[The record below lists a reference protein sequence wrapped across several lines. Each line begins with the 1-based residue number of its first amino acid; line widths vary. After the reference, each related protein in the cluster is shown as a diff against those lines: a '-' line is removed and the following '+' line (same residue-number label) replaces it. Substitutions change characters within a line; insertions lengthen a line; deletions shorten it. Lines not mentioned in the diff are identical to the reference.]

1 MSPAGQYAALTL
13 HAAPPHNASSFIHS
27 GFIYLSM
34 RLNLHIRR
42 EGEILF
48 CEVSGPYSLADFLRL
63 ADRVRADRKALGATR
78 VLVDIREVTG
88 DISSLDR
95 YRLGIY
101 CAEKPDRA
109 ERLAIVMRREA
120 INWMVENVA
129 TNRGLP
135 TCESADPRYAE
146 NWLRRDAKVANGG

>member
-1 MSPAGQYAALTL
+1 
-13 HAAPPHNASSFIHS
+13 
-27 GFIYLSM
+27 M
-34 RLNLHIRR
+34 RLDLSFRKH
-42 EGEILF
+42 GDVLF
-48 CEVSGPYSLADFLRL
+48 CDVSGPYSLADFLRL
-63 ADRVRADRKALGATR
+63 ADLVRAERKAQGATR
-78 VLVDIREVTG
+78 TLVDIRQVTG

-109 ERLAIVMRREA
+109 ERLAIVMRRES
-120 INWMVENVA
+120 INWMFENVA

-146 NWLRRDAKVANGG
+146 NWLRQPQQKAANGG

>member
-1 MSPAGQYAALTL
+1 
-13 HAAPPHNASSFIHS
+13 
-27 GFIYLSM
+27 M
-34 RLNLHIRR
+34 RLDLNLRR
-42 EGEILF
+42 DGEILF

-63 ADRVRADRKALGATR
+63 ADKVRQQRKSLGASR
-78 VLVDIREVTG
+78 VLVDITRVTG

-101 CAEKPDRA
+101 CAEKPDHA

-120 INWMVENVA
+120 INWMFENVA

-135 TCESADPRYAE
+135 TCESADSRYAE
-146 NWLRRDAKVANGG
+146 NWLRREEKKAANGR